1 MGNEEWTIL
10 RHGQHRTKNTEPKKN
25 KNKKKISPPLK
36 TKIKLLCD
44 FHRPTASIGLLLE
57 FVVYFHRK

>member
-25 KNKKKISPPLK
+25 KNKKKYPPHSK
-36 TKIKLLCD
+36 QK
-44 FHRPTASIGLLLE
+44 
-57 FVVYFHRK
+57 